1 MFLCTKNVNLYK
13 YKLRRITCMPFL
25 SVIRQMTVGVLQTLT
40 NAAQVPTTVT
50 SPLELPV
57 RTHLAVSPAG
67 VSLGTKVLVQQERAK
82 VC

>member
-1 MFLCTKNVNLYK
+1 
-13 YKLRRITCMPFL
+13 
-25 SVIRQMTVGVLQTLT
+25 MTVGVLQTLT
-40 NAAQVPTTVT
+40 SAAQVPTTVT

-67 VSLGTKVLVQQERAK
+67 VWLGTKVLVQQERAK

>member
-1 MFLCTKNVNLYK
+1 
-13 YKLRRITCMPFL
+13 
-25 SVIRQMTVGVLQTLT
+25 MTVGVLQTLT
-40 NAAQVPTTVT
+40 SAAQVPTTVT